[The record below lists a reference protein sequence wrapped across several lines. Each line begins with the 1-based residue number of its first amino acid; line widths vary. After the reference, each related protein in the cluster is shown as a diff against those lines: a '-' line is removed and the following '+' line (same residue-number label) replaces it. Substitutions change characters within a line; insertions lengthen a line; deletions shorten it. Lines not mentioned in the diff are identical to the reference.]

1 MQIGPPQIAGLV
13 FTFAAFIFEPSL
25 ARISQHRIN
34 INSVAEK
41 LSEELSDIQKK
52 PDESAMYQSS
62 SASNRVSSP
71 FEAAATEETVLKM
84 APFRSGPE
92 TKEHDESYSITST
105 MAAEMTVSPKDVFCS
120 HCKKLLS
127 HTSRFGGTAMV
138 DTSATEGIKN
148 SYPKADAKVNK
159 KYLSQLYPCMR
170 RCSLFK
176 NI

>member
-41 LSEELSDIQKK
+41 LSEELSDIQK

-84 APFRSGPE
+84 ATFRSGPE
-92 TKEHDESYSITST
+92 TSENDESYSITST
-105 MAAEMTVSPKDVFCS
+105 MAAEMTVSPKSRKDVFCS

-127 HTSRFGGTAMV
+127 HTSRFVGTAMV

-170 RCSLFK
+170 RCSPF
-176 NI
+176 